1 MRQKKWRGTILFVAI
16 LVVMGATI
24 GLKLYGTGQTVSAS
38 AQTTTS
44 LSDSSATASQGGGT
58 SSATATPTP
67 TPSASSSSSSSS
79 PSTSTAS
86 STKTLSGSVVQT
98 RFGPIQVQI
107 TVEGSKITAV
117 QELQSPSDDR
127 RSESIN
133 QQAAPILEQEV
144 LASQS
149 ASIDTVSG
157 ATYTSDGY
165 KQSLQSAIDQL

>member
-1 MRQKKWRGTILFVAI
+1 MRQKKWRGTILFVLI

-24 GLKLYGTGQTVSAS
+24 GLKLYGTGQTISAS

-44 LSDSSATASQGGGT
+44 LSDSSASASQSGDT

-67 TPSASSSSSSSS
+67 TPSASSSSSSS

-86 STKTLSGSVVQT
+86 STKTLTGSVVQT

-133 QQAAPILEQEV
+133 EQAAPILEQEV